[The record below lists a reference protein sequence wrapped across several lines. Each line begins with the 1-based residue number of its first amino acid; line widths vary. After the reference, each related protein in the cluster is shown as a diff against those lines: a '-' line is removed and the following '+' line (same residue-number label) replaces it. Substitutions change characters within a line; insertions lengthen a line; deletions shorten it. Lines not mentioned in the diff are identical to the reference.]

1 MTKEDRDRS
10 IVSLIKDAHD
20 DIEHCAFH
28 SRGYGMCSFASA
40 ESLMR
45 DVSVEELAGYMDLVE
60 EVRRSHEK
68 CHFCHMKVLAYG
80 EVMTFRRLPARY
92 LFYKSE
98 YERLYGSGDR
108 HGRDYRAEV
117 RETLHEGYAE
127 PPWQTRRA
135 PG

>member
-1 MTKEDRDRS
+1 MTKEERHQS
-10 IVSLIKDAHD
+10 ILSLIKDAHNN
-20 DIEHCAFH
+20 IEHCAFH
-28 SRGYGMCSFASA
+28 SRGYGMGSFASA

-45 DVSVEELAGYMDLVE
+45 EVSAEELAGYMDLVE

-92 LFYKSE
+92 LGYKSE

-108 HGRDYRAEV
+108 YSRDYRAEV
-117 RETLHEGYAE
+117 RETLHEGYAL
-127 PPWQTRRA
+127 PRGWGQ
-135 PG
+135 

>member
-1 MTKEDRDRS
+1 M
-10 IVSLIKDAHD
+10 SLIKDAHGQV
-20 DIEHCAFH
+20 EHCAFH
-28 SRGYGMCSFASA
+28 SRGYGMGSFASA

-45 DVSVEELAGYMDLVE
+45 DVSVEELASYMDLVE
-60 EVRRSHEK
+60 EVRRSHEN

-98 YERLYGSGDR
+98 YETRYGSRDR

-117 RETLHEGYAE
+117 RETLHEGYAL
-127 PPWQTRRA
+127 PLAWSQ
-135 PG
+135 